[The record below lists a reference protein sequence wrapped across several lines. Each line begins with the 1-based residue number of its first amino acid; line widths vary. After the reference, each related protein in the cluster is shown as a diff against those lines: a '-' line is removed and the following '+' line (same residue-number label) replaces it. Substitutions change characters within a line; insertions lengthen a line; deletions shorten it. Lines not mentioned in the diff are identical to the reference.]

1 MNISAL
7 YNHFLQS
14 RKVGTDT
21 RADLKDALFFCLK
34 GPNFNANDFAEAA
47 LEMGALHVVADEARL
62 EGASGITVVPDVLSA
77 LQELANHH
85 RRQLKCPVIGL
96 TGSNGKTTNKELIAS
111 VLGTKYSTY
120 FTRGNLNNH
129 IGVPLTLLD
138 IPKDAEMAVIEM
150 GANHQGEIKMLT
162 EIVEPDFGMIT
173 NIGKAHLEGFGG
185 IEGVRKGKGELFDFL
200 RSKPD
205 HLVFLN
211 ADDPVLTEMS
221 EGMNTVTYGASDD
234 AYVIGKPIESET
246 AALRYEQ
253 GGFRSEAIVTDLVGS
268 YNFSNIMAAICIGRY
283 FDVAHA
289 DIKSALESYTPGL
302 NRSQLVKTDKN
313 TVVLDAYNA
322 NPSSMELAVENF
334 AKRADGPKLAI
345 LGQMNE
351 LGDTSETEHQTLVDR
366 LRALELNAYLVGP
379 LFKDVDLKGF
389 QRFEDT
395 TDVMNFLE
403 ENPVEGTVVL
413 LKGSRS
419 VALEKVVEK
428 L

>member
-1 MNISAL
+1 MNIASL
-7 YNHFLQS
+7 YERFLQS
-14 RKVGTDT
+14 AKVSTDT

-47 LEMGALHVVADEARL
+47 LENGALHVVADDARF
-62 EGASGITVVPDVLSA
+62 EGIAEITVVPDVLLT
-77 LQELANHH
+77 LQQLANYH

-111 VLGTKYSTY
+111 VLAAKYSVY

-129 IGVPLTLLD
+129 IGVPLTLLG
-138 IPKDAEMAVIEM
+138 IPETAEMAVIEM

-205 HLVFLN
+205 HVVFLN

-221 EGMNTVTYGASDD
+221 EGMNTITYGASGGAD
-234 AYVIGKPIESET
+234 VVGKPIESET
-246 AALRYEQ
+246 AALHYAQ
-253 GGFRSEAIVTDLVGS
+253 GDFRSESIVTSLVGS

-283 FDVAHA
+283 CDVAHA

-302 NRSQLVKTDKN
+302 NRSQLVKTEKN
-313 TVVLDAYNA
+313 TVILDAYNA

-334 AKRADGPKLAI
+334 AKRSDGPKLAI

-351 LGDTSETEHQTLVDR
+351 LGDTSKAEHQALVDR
-366 LRALELNAYLVGP
+366 LHTLELNAYLVGP
-379 LFKDVDLKGF
+379 LFKDVDSRGYRNF
-389 QRFEDT
+389 ADT
-395 TDVMNFLE
+395 TEIMNFLE
-403 ENPVEGTVVL
+403 KNPVEGTVVL